1 MTPRFDANE
10 AEAAIFG
17 PDARLAWETPAVQ
30 AFVAQVRAA
39 TERRRAEEAKP
50 KSAEE
55 IALDRAFGKMVPK

>member
-1 MTPRFDANE
+1 MNGKCGQQAMADFL
-10 AEAAIFG
+10 
-17 PDARLAWETPAVQ
+17 ARR
-30 AFVAQVRAA
+30 RAA

>member
-39 TERRRAEEAKP
+39 TERRRAEQAK
-50 KSAEE
+50 KTNEE
-55 IALDRAFGKMVPK
+55 RALDAAFGKMVPK